1 MKSRSG
7 TEGMGART
15 GRRWTAALLL
25 VSAIGCARARVV
37 EEQFQLPVQVSDAY
51 GKRIEQNI
59 TVTVFDDDSIA
70 GPKPVLIID
79 HGRASEPADRASM
92 GRARYPD
99 ASRWLAREGFIVALP
114 TRIGYGVSGGPDV
127 EESGS
132 CARRNYPPG
141 YLAAAAQA
149 IATLNAVRERP
160 DALKDRSVIIGQS
173 YGGAT
178 SVAIASLNPPGVV
191 ASINFAGGGGGDPKN
206 HAQDPCSPAS
216 LKRMY
221 VQFGETARV
230 PMLWAYTENDQYW
243 GPKLPHE
250 WFDAFVAAGG
260 KAEFVQFT
268 PHGDDGHLLFARFF
282 DVWRPTVA
290 EFLRKQ
296 GFAMKDSR

>member
-1 MKSRSG
+1 MKLPSG
-7 TEGMGART
+7 IEGMSART
-15 GRRWTAALLL
+15 GCRFSAALLL
-25 VSAIGCARARVV
+25 AWAVGCAQAKVV
-37 EEQFQLPVQVSDAY
+37 EEQFQLPVQVSDSY
-51 GKRIEQNI
+51 GKPIEQNI
-59 TVTVFDDDSIA
+59 TVTVFDDDEIA

-79 HGRASEPADRASM
+79 HGRAGEASERAAM
-92 GRARYPD
+92 GRARYPV

-127 EESGS
+127 EDGGS

-141 YLAAAAQA
+141 FLAAAAQA

-191 ASINFAGGGGGDPKN
+191 ASINFAGGAGGNPKS
-206 HAQDPCSPAS
+206 HAQDPCSPQS
-216 LKRMY
+216 LQRMY
-221 VQFGETARV
+221 VLFGQTARV

-243 GPKLPHE
+243 GPKLPRE
-250 WFDAFVAAGG
+250 WFEAYVAAGG

-282 DVWRPTVA
+282 DVWRPTVTQ
-290 EFLRKQ
+290 FLRKQ
-296 GFAMKDSR
+296 GFDMKDLP